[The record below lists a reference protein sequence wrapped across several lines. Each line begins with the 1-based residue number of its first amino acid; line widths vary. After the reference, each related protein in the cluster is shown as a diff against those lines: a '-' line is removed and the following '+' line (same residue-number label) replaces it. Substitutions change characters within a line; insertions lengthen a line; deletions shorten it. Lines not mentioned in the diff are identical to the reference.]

1 MSAENPSPSRHPIL
15 QFVTQ
20 LTRSDL
26 LLILLIGLVAFSVRV
41 IPEPR
46 TVDDAFIT
54 FRYSSNI
61 VEGEGFVYNPDSK
74 VLGTTTP
81 LYTLLMAGFGGIMGD
96 HYQWYALFINALA
109 DSLSVVLLY
118 LLARYLTGSR
128 LAGGLLGLLW
138 ALLSYSVTFAIGGME
153 TSVHNLFMIAA
164 WVAYLDKRRG
174 WVGAFVALG
183 LLTRPDALL
192 WAAPLMLHQL
202 WTAWREHSP
211 HQKIGSWLP
220 LSDYMAGLIIG
231 LPWVIFATL
240 YFGSPLPH
248 TIGTKSVV
256 YQVDGPQA
264 LIRML
269 QQFANPIDQFE
280 ILGPVVGTG
289 IGLILF
295 PFLALVGLRAM
306 LKPHPR
312 TLPIF
317 LHAWIYLAVFSAT
330 NPLIFRW
337 YLTPPMPA
345 YLLAIVCGAYSLGQ
359 SLTPSIGA
367 RRLKIAAY
375 SLSAFAVLC
384 VLAGWELKPDHRPNR
399 PAPKMAFHEIELNY
413 QTVAERLAREES
425 IGPDTLI
432 AAGDI
437 GAVGFFSRARILD
450 TIGLVTDG
458 LNHYYENAGYPALI
472 PDEGN
477 YAIPPQMIFDRQPDY
492 IITMLDFV
500 KLGLQQ
506 DPRFAEQYELLYE
519 IKTDYYGGAMLVY
532 KRIVPSSAVQ

>member
-1 MSAENPSPSRHPIL
+1 MSAETPSPTHHPIL
-15 QFVTQ
+15 QSTTHW
-20 LTRSDL
+20 TRSDL
-26 LLILLIGLVAFSVRV
+26 LLILLIALVAFLARV

-54 FRYSSNI
+54 FRYSRNI
-61 VEGEGFVYNPDSK
+61 VEGEGFVYNAESK

-81 LYTLLMAGFGGIMGD
+81 AYTLLMAGIGAILGD
-96 HYQWYALFINALA
+96 DYSWYALFVNALA
-109 DSLSVVLLY
+109 DTLSVVLLY
-118 LLARYLTGSR
+118 LPARQLTGSR

-174 WVGAFVALG
+174 WGGAFVALG

-192 WAAPLMLHQL
+192 WAGPLMLHQL
-202 WTAWREHSP
+202 WMAWRERTPNQSLW
-211 HQKIGSWLP
+211 SWLP
-220 LSDYMAGLIIG
+220 LSDYVAGLIIG
-231 LPWVIFATL
+231 LPWVIFATV
-240 YFGSPLPH
+240 YFGSPIPH

-256 YQVDGPQA
+256 YEVDSAQA
-264 LIRML
+264 LVRLM
-269 QQFANPIDQFE
+269 QQYANPIDQFE
-280 ILGPVVGTG
+280 VLGPLFGTG
-289 IGLILF
+289 MGLILF

-306 LKPHPR
+306 SKSHPR

-317 LHAWIYLAVFSAT
+317 LHAWLYLLVFSAS

-337 YLTPPMPA
+337 YITPPMPA
-345 YLLAIVCGAYSLGQ
+345 YILAVVCGAYSLGQ
-359 SLTPSIGA
+359 SLTPAIRA
-367 RRLKIAAY
+367 QRLKIAAY
-375 SLSAFAVLC
+375 GLSAFTVVC
-384 VLAGWELKPDHRPNR
+384 VLAGWELKPDHKPDR

-413 QTVAERLAREES
+413 QIVAERLVAEEGV
-425 IGPDTLI
+425 GPDTLI

-437 GAVGFFSRARILD
+437 GAVGFYSHARILD

-458 LNHYYENAGYPALI
+458 LNRYYEVEGYQDLI
-472 PDEGN
+472 PEDGN
-477 YAIPPQMIFDRQPDY
+477 YAIPPQMIFDRQPAY
-492 IITMLDFV
+492 LITMLDFV

-532 KRIVPSSAVQ
+532 KRIAPSNTTQ